1 MENEDEI
8 RSDDSLESLEE
19 FFNKDVNTTFT
30 PQELMVLSIF
40 LACGGVLLE
49 LYQQHTNIGVF
60 EVEPFIKNHPEYAH
74 IDFNN
79 LNNLENKDILNEIR
93 EIMKSDDNKR
103 EEFNKGDII
112 LDSMIDVITN
122 ILTKLYASYMT
133 GYGTKVPVETM
144 QFFTMLES
152 CLQNPINAL
161 QSFFNKNS

>member
-60 EVEPFIKNHPEYAH
+60 EVEVFIKNHPEYAH

-103 EEFNKGDII
+103 EEFN
-112 LDSMIDVITN
+112 
-122 ILTKLYASYMT
+122 
-133 GYGTKVPVETM
+133 
-144 QFFTMLES
+144 
-152 CLQNPINAL
+152 
-161 QSFFNKNS
+161 